1 MRKVIMLFA
10 TLFLVGCSKGIEDV
24 KMGMSQEEVIDII
37 GEPDSIGNDYF
48 STQSVITRLNDNY
61 FWAIKDEENRFNNDE
76 EFADKARNIMGKME
90 NLETKYENGEYI
102 ESHLYRNEDD
112 VPIYFYYVNDEL
124 FVINDVHNE
133 FTDN

>member
-1 MRKVIMLFA
+1 MRKVIILFA

-24 KMGMSQEEVIDII
+24 KIGMSQEEVIKII

-48 STQSVITRLNDNY
+48 NTQSVIARLNDNY

-102 ESHLYRNEDD
+102 ESHLYRNEDG
-112 VPIYFYYVNDEL
+112 VSIYFYYVNDEL
-124 FVINDVHNE
+124 FVIDDVHNE
-133 FTDN
+133 FY